1 MSKVLEFT
9 YNGKDYMLEYT
20 KETVKEME
28 RAGFVA
34 SEVLNKP
41 MSLLPSLFAGAFR
54 AHHRTTSKT
63 IIDEIFNALGD
74 KEDLLGKLAEMYQ
87 EPLNAMLEEPEDS
100 KKVEWKANW

>member
-20 KETVKEME
+20 KESVKEME

-41 MSLLPSLFAGAFR
+41 NTLLPSLFAGAFR
-54 AHHRTTSKT
+54 AHHRTTSKS
-63 IIDEIFNALGD
+63 IIDEIFDALGD
-74 KEDLLGKLAEMYQ
+74 KEDLIGKLAELYQ
-87 EPLNAMLEEPEDS
+87 EPLSAMLDEPEDS